1 MVAEHSIYDYDL
13 WKEIK
18 MLVKLLLS
26 PIIQFNMMK
35 VLAIIQVKA
44 SKFVIKGSRSARE
57 LPTS

>member
-1 MVAEHSIYDYDL
+1 MVAEHSICDHDL

>member
-57 LPTS
+57 LPIS

>member
-1 MVAEHSIYDYDL
+1 MVAEHSIYDHDL

-44 SKFVIKGSRSARE
+44 SKFVIKESRSARE